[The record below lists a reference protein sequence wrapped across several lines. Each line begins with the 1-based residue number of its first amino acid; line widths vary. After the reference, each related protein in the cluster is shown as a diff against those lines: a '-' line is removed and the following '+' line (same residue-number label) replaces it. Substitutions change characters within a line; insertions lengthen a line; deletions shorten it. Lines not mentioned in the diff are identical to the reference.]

1 MSPMPNDIVVLDS
14 NEIIFGLLGN
24 EPYPKILID
33 NLNVIIL
40 KYDFLIN
47 RQIKL
52 EVESNLPKTIVGK
65 FNRLLSLNVIK
76 VDNEEL
82 SNNLITKYKQLGLK
96 KGDIIIAGFTEFK
109 KAKYI
114 VSENRHFLSELNKKD
129 FEVLSAKEFLEIIGL
144 L

>member
-1 MSPMPNDIVVLDS
+1 MPNDIVVLDS

-33 NLNVIIL
+33 NLNVIRL